1 MYLVQQATRLIHTWT
16 KDEQVV
22 SDILSSFINSNG
34 DLVDS
39 CTENPNPALE
49 VVLLY
54 KLDSFIADYL
64 EKKSLTL

>member
-22 SDILSSFINSNG
+22 SDILSSFIDSNS

-54 KLDSFIADYL
+54 KLDSFVADYL
-64 EKKSLTL
+64 EKKSNV

>member
-22 SDILSSFINSNG
+22 SDILSSFIDSNS

-54 KLDSFIADYL
+54 KLDSFTADYL
-64 EKKSLTL
+64 EKKSLTV

>member
-39 CTENPNPALE
+39 CTENRDPALE

-54 KLDSFIADYL
+54 KLDSFTADYL